1 MGKTKRDI
9 KNTNIAN
16 SDDDTSTGTGSL
28 LGKFREKLYIIR
40 KDMMFR
46 RQKNNEE
53 QNDYIKDKVKEIREE
68 IYPNGRIVNNKKLI
82 KRTKYK
88 KGISINNQVKEKN
101 KSMNNNKEQDNNNE
115 KIIVKNYRTINDK
128 DKYVQEVNNI
138 IEKSNNYNKKVV
150 IDNEENAVIN
160 KETVDK
166 YKGQSIIN
174 SKSKPSDDDRDK
186 EKKSLKVTIVKRIK
200 GDFSK
205 KLAEL
210 ELLESEL
217 YRLNVASEESLE
229 LGKIED
235 LKKEIEIIVAK
246 INKIIK
252 EYNIYSNSYDL
263 DDITYIDNEFLID
276 DILKYK
282 RLIDS
287 YADNKKLVLDYKL
300 LNEFHKLYEKLD
312 RVKSLSDEVIAKNQ
326 LKIDYLEEKNNNNEY
341 ANDRIKDLDNVMH
354 RCDLEINN
362 QNNYLK
368 ELMPTIDII
377 DKKEYTHL
385 KFNSLNKLINS
396 SILFLS
402 TISLSKKMPIIPR
415 IFINTLAVNHLVK
428 NIYKSM
434 IPDKV
439 TEIEYSAINY
449 DKELSDKINDLG
461 YTSYLVSDTLVTI
474 SNIKE
479 QFLIQYNE
487 SIPGFADT
495 LIKIEK
501 IEDKVI
507 NSQYKLDI
515 IKNKLSRSR
524 KQNQEKML
532 KLENLKKNS

>member
-160 KETVDK
+160 KETVGK

-205 KLAEL
+205 KLAE
-210 ELLESEL
+210 SC
-217 YRLNVASEESLE
+217 
-229 LGKIED
+229 
-235 LKKEIEIIVAK
+235 KKNLPISK
-246 INKIIK
+246 GG
-252 EYNIYSNSYDL
+252 
-263 DDITYIDNEFLID
+263 
-276 DILKYK
+276 
-282 RLIDS
+282 
-287 YADNKKLVLDYKL
+287 
-300 LNEFHKLYEKLD
+300 
-312 RVKSLSDEVIAKNQ
+312 RVF
-326 LKIDYLEEKNNNNEY
+326 
-341 ANDRIKDLDNVMH
+341 R
-354 RCDLEINN
+354 
-362 QNNYLK
+362 
-368 ELMPTIDII
+368 
-377 DKKEYTHL
+377 
-385 KFNSLNKLINS
+385 FS
-396 SILFLS
+396 S
-402 TISLSKKMPIIPR
+402 P
-415 IFINTLAVNHLVK
+415 
-428 NIYKSM
+428 
-434 IPDKV
+434 
-439 TEIEYSAINY
+439 
-449 DKELSDKINDLG
+449 
-461 YTSYLVSDTLVTI
+461 
-474 SNIKE
+474 
-479 QFLIQYNE
+479 
-487 SIPGFADT
+487 
-495 LIKIEK
+495 
-501 IEDKVI
+501 
-507 NSQYKLDI
+507 
-515 IKNKLSRSR
+515 KNKT
-524 KQNQEKML
+524 
-532 KLENLKKNS
+532 